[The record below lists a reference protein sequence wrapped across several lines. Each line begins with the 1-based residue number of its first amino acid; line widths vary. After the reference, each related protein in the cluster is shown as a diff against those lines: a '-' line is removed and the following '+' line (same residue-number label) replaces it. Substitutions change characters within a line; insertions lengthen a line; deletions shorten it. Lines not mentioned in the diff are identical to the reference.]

1 MLYFKIAY
9 EGNRNSNEV
18 VAAVEC
24 TGDQVIEAFDGSHVD
39 GSRIV
44 LVMVEAHPS
53 TVDSWKRKLQD
64 SVWRVNSGL
73 YCNVM
78 QLTEE
83 AYDDFC

>member
-9 EGNRNSNEV
+9 EGNRNVNEV

-24 TGDQVIEAFDGSHVD
+24 AGDQVVEAFD

-44 LVMVEAHPS
+44 LAMVEAHPS

-78 QLTEE
+78 QLTVE